1 MTSPK
6 GATPLDLAVSLY
18 QQGRIADA
26 SDAASRGI
34 CLSPGQGYGWLLL
47 GNFAYAQNDLSLAQ
61 LAFER
66 AIKLIPTGAE
76 AIFNLGNLYFQAGRF
91 DSALGPLRRALSL
104 SPSHLSAWVLLS
116 TAQRFRGDLPS
127 AERSGWHAIALAPED
142 DGPAV
147 LVSQLL
153 LMRSEFKQGWS
164 LYERR
169 LVRQVS
175 SISTAR
181 PRLNDGDRI
190 TGPVL
195 LWGEQGV
202 GDEIMFASLLPEAIA
217 HFPDVLLQIDAR
229 LKGLFQRSFPNLRIY
244 DYAETP
250 PVDDYTSHL
259 PLGSLGLHFR
269 SQALAFSRQTRAYLK
284 ADPKRVHEVSS
295 WLARQAGEI
304 VVGLSWSS
312 SSPEHGALRSLDLSE
327 LCSALNFPMVR
338 FVNLQY
344 GDVAPALKALDAS
357 ARARIAVHPDIDNLR
372 DLEGLAALMCNC
384 DLIVTVGNTTAH
396 LAGALGLNAWVML
409 PFSPSWR
416 WMAAGVR
423 TPWYE
428 SLRLYRQVRP
438 RDWMTLLEQ
447 LKADFGRHFLP
458 QALDLAR

>member
-1 MTSPK
+1 MTSPT
-6 GATPLDLAVSLY
+6 GAAPLDLAVSLY
-18 QQGRIADA
+18 QQGQIADA
-26 SDAASRGI
+26 VDAASRGL
-34 CLSPGQGYGWLLL
+34 CLSPGEGHGWLLL
-47 GNFAYAQNDLSLAQ
+47 GNFAYAQHDLSRAQ

-66 AIKLIPTGAE
+66 AIRLIPSGSE
-76 AIFNLGNLYFQAGRF
+76 AIFNLGNLYFQTGRF
-91 DSALGPLRRALSL
+91 DSAQGPLSRALSL
-104 SPSHLSAWVLLS
+104 APSHLSAWVLLS
-116 TAQRFRGDLPS
+116 TVQRFSGDLPN

-164 LYERR
+164 LYEQR
-169 LVRQVS
+169 LSRQVS
-175 SISTAR
+175 SIPTTR
-181 PRLNDGDRI
+181 PRLNVLDRP

-217 HFPDVLLQIDAR
+217 HFPSVLLQIDAR
-229 LKGLFQRSFPNLRIY
+229 LKGLFQRSFPNLQIY

-250 PVDDYTSHL
+250 PVDGYTSHL

-269 SQALAFSRQTRAYLK
+269 SQASAFAGQTMRYLK
-284 ADPKRVHEVSS
+284 ADPKRVHEVGS
-295 WLARQAGEI
+295 WLPRQPGEI
-304 VVGLSWSS
+304 IVGLSWSS
-312 SSPEHGALRSLDLSE
+312 SSPEHGAMRSLDLSE
-327 LCSALNFPMVR
+327 LCSALNFPLVR

-344 GDVAPALKALDAS
+344 GDVAPALKTLDAS
-357 ARARIAVHPDIDNLR
+357 ARAQIAVHPDIDNLR

-423 TPWYE
+423 TPWYQ
-428 SLRLYRQVRP
+428 SLRLYRQARP
-438 RDWMTLLEQ
+438 KDWTTLLEQ
-447 LKADFGRHFLP
+447 IKADFGRHFLP
-458 QALDLAR
+458 QAVDLAR